1 MTENC
6 DLKSL
11 KEKFCKCLKLT
22 IEKEAYLIEKDVSE
36 RAIAH
41 KLAEYLQKEFQDY
54 NVDCEYNRKYDEV
67 KLRSDRERGFVPDI
81 IVHKRGTDE
90 NLMIVELKKTGRR
103 KNEEKER
110 LKEAIN
116 DPLKYCLGVYVELRM
131 RQSSNKVNE
140 VCYFSRDGLIED
152 CFESCSNGQ
161 AWRDRCM
168 SGS

>member
-6 DLKSL
+6 EIKIL
-11 KEKFCKCLKLT
+11 KERFCKCLDLT

-67 KLRSDRERGFVPDI
+67 KLRSDGERGFVPDI
-81 IVHKRGTDE
+81 IVHKRGEDE
-90 NLMIVELKKTGRR
+90 NLMIIELKKTGRR

-110 LKEAIN
+110 LKEAIKN
-116 DPLKYCLGVYVELRM
+116 PLKYCLGVYVELRM
-131 RQSSNKVNE
+131 RNIPNIPNE
-140 VCYFSRDGLIED
+140 VCFFSRDCLIGD
-152 CFESCSNGQ
+152 CFEPLKWASMRG
-161 AWRDRCM
+161 RCM
-168 SGS
+168 GGS